1 MNTNEVAN
9 KLVEWCR
16 KGEYDR
22 CQNELYAENI
32 ESHEPASIGV
42 PVMKGLEAVK
52 QKTKQWTESV
62 QEVHAVK
69 ISEPVVMGNHFTI
82 TMENDVTFKERGRM
96 EIQETC
102 VYEVSN
108 GKIVREQFFF

>member
-1 MNTNEVAN
+1 
-9 KLVEWCR
+9 
-16 KGEYDR
+16 
-22 CQNELYAENI
+22 
-32 ESHEPASIGV
+32 
-42 PVMKGLEAVK
+42 
-52 QKTKQWTESV
+52 
-62 QEVHAVK
+62 VHAVK